1 MRRARAVRFG
11 GERGE
16 TVGVTAGDVV
26 VVPAGVAH
34 ALINASDDFLVVG
47 AYAGGRSPDEMRDD
61 GGAIAAARQSIAE
74 VPLPTRPG
82 GRSDWAAHQTLALT
96 KPTTPGHSRG
106 S

>member
-61 GGAIAAARQSIAE
+61 GGAIAAARQSIAQC
-74 VPLPTRPG
+74 RRFDSG
-82 GRSDWAAHQTLALT
+82 GRSDWAAHQAL
-96 KPTTPGHSRG
+96 R
-106 S
+106 